1 VSIDGDQTE
10 QLVKLLDSAV
20 IMLEGGTEFDLQVIV
35 LIRLMKHLKTELA
48 FLSRKV
54 KAHFVCVFV
63 FCLIRHFK
71 VLY

>member
-35 LIRLMKHLKTELA
+35 LIRLMKHLLKN
-48 FLSRKV
+48 
-54 KAHFVCVFV
+54 
-63 FCLIRHFK
+63 
-71 VLY
+71 